1 MKKTLI
7 ATAIV
12 STMGFAAVA
21 QAAEVNYDLY
31 GSLRVNA
38 VSAEKTSLKI
48 GDNSSRVGI
57 KASTPLD
64 GGLTGLVHYEQKVDT
79 EAGALAGGRLS
90 YIGVKGDFGTV
101 TTGRQWTPQYQW
113 TSAKVDI
120 LDVGSNPT
128 HNYTV
133 AGRKGNTLAYIS
145 PSLEGLQL
153 AAVVIAAGDAPGATN
168 DDDFDA
174 YNFAA
179 NYTMGDL
186 SVGAAT
192 IMQNNGVDKNYTSVA
207 ASYTMDALY
216 VAAEMTTDEINKKD
230 SMEFAASFAVSPK
243 ATVLA
248 NVVNFEK
255 GSQVAVEAQ
264 YKLGAKARVAVSAIM
279 ADDDATAKEGIKD
292 AVAASFRVD
301 F

>member
-101 TTGRQWTPQYQW
+101 TTGRQWTPQYLW
-113 TSAKVDI
+113 TSSKVDI

-128 HNYTV
+128 HNYAV
-133 AGRKGNTLAYIS
+133 AGRQGNTLAYIS

-153 AAVVIAAGDAPGATN
+153 AAVVIAAGDKVKPN

-192 IMQNNGVDKNYTSVA
+192 IMANNGVDKNYTSVA

-216 VAAEMTTDEINKKD
+216 VAAEMTTDDINKKD
-230 SMEFAASFAVSPK
+230 SMEIAASFAVSPK

-248 NVVNFEK
+248 NLVNFEK

-279 ADDDATAKEGIKD
+279 ADDDATTTEGIKD